1 MKSIPNI
8 SLSFNQIINIVNKM
22 SDKEKVLLRQYLW
35 DETTDSNIEI
45 PEKQKKEVF
54 NRMKEMEESPEDSIS
69 LEQLQSILKL

>member
-1 MKSIPNI
+1 
-8 SLSFNQIINIVNKM
+8 M

>member
-1 MKSIPNI
+1 MKSNPNI
-8 SLSFNQIINIVNKM
+8 SLSFNQIINIVSKM

-45 PEKQKKEVF
+45 PENQKKEVF
-54 NRMKEMEESPEDSIS
+54 KRMKEMEESPENSIS

>member
-1 MKSIPNI
+1 MKSSPNI